1 MKGRD
6 KLLFNL
12 LTVLLLVIIV
22 LVILKTRDA
31 DKQIKKWQA
40 DIIKRQERGV
50 QDPQLRETVDKLEAA
65 LRARL
70 ADTFEIEEDP
80 LDLIRVIKT
89 KKFRKSMG
97 MTETAETEGKLRLSC
112 TVTGG
117 SESASAIIKY
127 KGRSYVLSLGDEVGD
142 YKVTRIGKNSARL
155 VRGVEVLNLVTE
167 KAPDTIA
174 EEEKMYGDNMEKL
187 PVIEVKQIQTGN
199 Y

>member
-22 LVILKTRDA
+22 LVILKTRDS

-40 DIIKRQERGV
+40 DIIQRQERGV
-50 QDPQLRETVDKLEAA
+50 QDPQLRETVDKLESE

-70 ADTFEIEEDP
+70 AETFELEEDP

-89 KKFRKSMG
+89 KKFRKSLG
-97 MTETAETEGKLRLSC
+97 MTETAETEGRLRLSC
-112 TVTGG
+112 TI
-117 SESASAIIKY
+117 SSPLSASAIVKY
-127 KGRSYVLSLGDEVGD
+127 KGRSHVLSAGDKIDD
-142 YKVTRIGKNSARL
+142 YTVRRIGKNSIRL
-155 VRGVEVLNLVTE
+155 VRGVEVLDLVTE

-174 EEEKMYGDNMEKL
+174 EEEKMFGENLEKM
-187 PVIEVKQIQTGN
+187 PVIEVKQVQTGN

>member
-31 DKQIKKWQA
+31 DKEIKKWQA
-40 DIIKRQERGV
+40 DIIERQERGV
-50 QDPQLRETVDKLEAA
+50 QDPQLRDTVDKLEAV

-70 ADTFEIEEDP
+70 AETFEIEKDP

-89 KKFRKSMG
+89 RKFLKSIG
-97 MTETAETEGKLRLSC
+97 MTESAETEGKLRLSC
-112 TVTGG
+112 TVTGK
-117 SESASAIIKY
+117 ESASAIVKY
-127 KGRSYVLSLGDEVGD
+127 KGRSYVLSVGDQVGD
-142 YKVTRIGKNSARL
+142 YKVQKIGNNTAEL
-155 VRGVEVLNLVTE
+155 VRGVEVLALITE

-174 EEEKMYGDNMEKL
+174 EEEKMFGENMEKL
-187 PVIEVKQIQTGN
+187 PIIEVKQIQTGN
-199 Y
+199 F